1 MKKEYSYTLNLK
13 IKTKTAFFGPGVAE
27 LLLRIDRNHS
37 INQSAKEMKM
47 SYNKAWNILKKA
59 ETEVGYPLVVKSVGG
74 SHGGG
79 TVVTEDGKILIE
91 KFFQFQKKM
100 YEVADIYFN
109 EIFPEW

>member
-1 MKKEYSYTLNLK
+1 MKKEYGYTLNVK
-13 IKTKTAFFGPGVAE
+13 IKTDTTFFGPGVAE
-27 LLLRIDRNHS
+27 LLTRIDRNHS

-59 ETEVGYPLVVKSVGG
+59 EMEMGYPLVIKSVGG

-79 TVVTEDGKILIE
+79 TVVTDDGKQLIE
-91 KFFQFQKKM
+91 RFFRFQEKM
-100 YEVADIYFN
+100 YETADQYFK